1 MFEEMILAIPKIC
14 TSNKSFLKAKLLT
27 NIFLYREMSVLI
39 APGNKSVLGEN
50 GLVIVG
56 GVLNLKDHRA
66 SDSTQ

>member
-1 MFEEMILAIPKIC
+1 MFEKMILAIPKIC
-14 TSNKSFLKAKLLT
+14 TSNKSFLKAKIL